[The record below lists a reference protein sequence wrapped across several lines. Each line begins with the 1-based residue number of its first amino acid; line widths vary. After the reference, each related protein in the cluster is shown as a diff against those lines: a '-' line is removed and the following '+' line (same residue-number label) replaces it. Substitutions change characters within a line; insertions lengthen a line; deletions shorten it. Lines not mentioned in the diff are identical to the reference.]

1 MGYEQLLCGRKDEGR
16 NMQYTSYELLWLF
29 FIYSVLG
36 WAVGVVIAAVKRK
49 KFVNTGV
56 LSMPMC
62 PVYGFGA
69 VLNAIFLT
77 DLKSAPVFLA
87 IGGAV
92 LSSFLVVVT
101 GVVLEHIFH
110 RKWWDYSEKKLGFGY
125 ITIPLLLLYGAA
137 ALGELYFGNPLL
149 LKLVHFIPNG
159 LGKIVLLI
167 VGVLFLIDLSGALA
181 VVWKWRRHINRVANL
196 TENMQMLSDSFEDVI
211 TRTVRKR
218 LEKSYPNIET
228 EKILDA
234 RRNEKE
240 AEKTKFAE
248 GCGFYKLV
256 WLFLIGALLGDLVET
271 VFCRFTLGWW
281 MSRSSVV
288 YGPFSVVWGMGCALL
303 TAFLYKYKDKSDRY
317 IFFYGTVVGGA
328 YEYLCSVVT
337 ELVFGTTF
345 WDYSS
350 LPFNL
355 GGRINLLYCFFWG
368 IAAVVWLKGIYPF
381 LAKWIEKIPKKIGP
395 ALTWILIVLMC
406 ADMLISSLALSRY
419 SARQLGEAADT
430 KLEQVLDAHFPD
442 ERMARIYP
450 KAKFVEK

>member
-1 MGYEQLLCGRKDEGR
+1 
-16 NMQYTSYELLWLF
+16 
-29 FIYSVLG
+29 
-36 WAVGVVIAAVKRK
+36 
-49 KFVNTGV
+49 
-56 LSMPMC
+56 
-62 PVYGFGA
+62 
-69 VLNAIFLT
+69 
-77 DLKSAPVFLA
+77 
-87 IGGAV
+87 
-92 LSSFLVVVT
+92 
-101 GVVLEHIFH
+101 
-110 RKWWDYSEKKLGFGY
+110 
-125 ITIPLLLLYGAA
+125 
-137 ALGELYFGNPLL
+137 
-149 LKLVHFIPNG
+149 
-159 LGKIVLLI
+159 
-167 VGVLFLIDLSGALA
+167 
-181 VVWKWRRHINRVANL
+181 
-196 TENMQMLSDSFEDVI
+196 MLSDSFEDVI

-355 GGRINLLYCFFWG
+355 GGRINLLYCFFW
-368 IAAVVWLKGIYPF
+368 
-381 LAKWIEKIPKKIGP
+381 
-395 ALTWILIVLMC
+395 ILIVLMC

-419 SARQLGEAADT
+419 SARQLGEPADT